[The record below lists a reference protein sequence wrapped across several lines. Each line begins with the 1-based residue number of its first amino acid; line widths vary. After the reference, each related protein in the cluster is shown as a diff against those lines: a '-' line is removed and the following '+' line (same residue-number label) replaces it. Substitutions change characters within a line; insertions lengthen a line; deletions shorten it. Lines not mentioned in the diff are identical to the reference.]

1 MPEKT
6 THTATGYLIL
16 EASRSGYWPGDD
28 GLKKV
33 CAVRVA
39 GFRKNRP
46 AKLERDQI
54 AVKVGITVDA
64 AEFSPITAELALA
77 LDPSR
82 VIHPVV
88 EDLAPDVE
96 SNS

>member
-1 MPEKT
+1 MT
-6 THTATGYLIL
+6 THIANGYLIL
-16 EASRSGYWPGDD
+16 EAQRGYWTGDD

-33 CAVRVA
+33 AGVRVA
-39 GFRKNRP
+39 GFRKGRP

-54 AVKVGITVDA
+54 AVKIGITVDA

-82 VIHPVV
+82 VIYPVV
-88 EDLAPDVE
+88 EDLEPGGE
-96 SNS
+96 GE